1 MKIKEIRE
9 KDTAALNE
17 ELANLQK
24 HLFNLRSQAVTEKL
38 ENPSQLGKAK
48 KDIARVKTVLRQRQL
63 EEQKKAAAAK

>member
-48 KDIARVKTVLRQRQL
+48 KDIARVKTILRQRQL